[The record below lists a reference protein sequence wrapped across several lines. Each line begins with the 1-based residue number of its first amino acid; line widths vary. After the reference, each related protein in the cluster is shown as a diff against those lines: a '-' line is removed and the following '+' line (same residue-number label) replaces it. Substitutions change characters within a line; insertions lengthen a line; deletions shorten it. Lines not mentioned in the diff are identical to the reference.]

1 MTILNPTFS
10 ARHWAVPGNWYGF
23 RKEPAGVGLCVSC
36 WRKEQTSMK
45 KCTSCQSEIDDKAKK
60 CPHCQADQRNW
71 FMRHKILTGLGGIAC
86 LLLILAIANSPSGG
100 SNTGSENA
108 SQSVKDTVYAINQDV
123 PSGDVVWK
131 ITGVRDRGTSLL
143 ARESRYPTI
152 AKTKTTTG
160 RFIELT
166 VVIEN
171 KGKDLASITTP
182 SLVDSQNREFTSS
195 SDVSEWVP
203 EGKDL
208 FLLSNL
214 QPNLPKEFVVIY
226 EVPPGAVGLKA
237 KVGVLRPQLI
247 DLGV

>member
-1 MTILNPTFS
+1 
-10 ARHWAVPGNWYGF
+10 
-23 RKEPAGVGLCVSC
+23 
-36 WRKEQTSMK
+36 
-45 KCTSCQSEIDDKAKK
+45 
-60 CPHCQADQRNW
+60 
-71 FMRHKILTGLGGIAC
+71 MRHKILTGLGGIIG
-86 LLLILAIANSPSGG
+86 LFILIGVISAAGG
-100 SNTGSENA
+100 GDSNTTTENGSEK
-108 SQSVKDTVYAINQDV
+108 QSTKDAVYAINQDV

-131 ITGVRDRGTSLL
+131 ITSVRDRGTSLL

-152 AKTKTTTG
+152 AKTKTTPG

-195 SDVSEWVP
+195 SDTSEWVP

-226 EVPPGAVGLKA
+226 EVPAGTTGLKA
-237 KVGVLRPQLI
+237 KVGVLRPQII
-247 DLGV
+247 DLGI